1 MSKVLI
7 LDAEIKKAILKK
19 GERALPGI
27 QYCEGF
33 RDFKN
38 MGLSVLGGYQ
48 SWDQKYRVW
57 DDTPQMLES
66 CREAISDAET
76 VLTFNGLS
84 FDGPLLGEHDL
95 DIPNAKHA
103 DLLVAIWAAHDL
115 GATFHYPSHA
125 GFGLDACAL
134 ANDIPQK
141 TGNGAL
147 APVWY
152 QEGLIAKVTDYCL
165 HDVWITL
172 RVARLCLAG
181 YFVSPKTGNRV
192 AVKLPFS
199 SL

>member
-1 MSKVLI
+1 MSNVLV

-19 GERALPGI
+19 GERPLPAI
-27 QYCEGF
+27 QYCDGF

-38 MGLSVLGGYQ
+38 MGMSILGGYQ
-48 SWDQKYRVW
+48 SWNEKYRVW
-57 DDTPQMLES
+57 DDSQQSVDS
-66 CREAISDAET
+66 CNSAISESEH
-76 VLTFNGLS
+76 VLTFNGRA
-84 FDGPLLGEHDL
+84 FDGPLLSHNCV
-95 DIPNAKHA
+95 DIPESKHV

-115 GATFHYPSHA
+115 GDEFRYPSHA

-181 YFVSPKTGNRV
+181 HFISPKTGKTV
-192 AVKLPFS
+192 KVKLPFS